1 MNPRFGI
8 SGLFAASA
16 VFSMLPLG
24 CGAAQDDYTLVAPS
38 HESQIADER
47 PANDVPAEAQKQ
59 IQACFAQHKGPWS
72 HHRYAAR
79 YEAYSDKNGALD
91 NVKLQATTLDDE
103 PIESCVRGV
112 IASLKVPES
121 VLRTRRSGPVS
132 GGERLT
138 REQRRSLGSNDS
150 QNPLAWVFLVVLEAV
165 EIEVTIQ
172 VLVGAIAAVGTIATS
187 TKKDPKDECKDK
199 YDACQDTPLGDLM
212 GNVRGM
218 SVCGTCFDKCRK
230 EGEWPLG
237 FKRLNRWQSCL

>member
-47 PANDVPAEAQKQ
+47 PPNDVPAEAQKQ
-59 IQACFAQHKGPWS
+59 MQACFAQHKGPWS
-72 HHRYAAR
+72 HHRYAVR
-79 YEAYSDKNGALD
+79 YQANTNNDGGLSD
-91 NVKLQATTLDDE
+91 VKLQETTLED
-103 PIESCVRGV
+103 PIEACVRGV

-138 REQRRSLGSNDS
+138 REQRGSLGSNDS
-150 QNPLAWVFLVVLEAV
+150 QNPLVWVFFVVLESV

-187 TKKDPKDECKDK
+187 TKKDPDQECYDK
-199 YDACQDTPLGDLM
+199 FEACQDTPLGKIE
-212 GNVRGM
+212 GNVRGT
-218 SVCGTCFDKCRK
+218 SVCATCFDKCRR
-230 EGEWPLG
+230 EGGWPSG
-237 FKRLNRWQSCL
+237 FKRTRTWQSCL